1 MTVLTRVTAALV
13 IAGGLVI
20 GTTPALAAKKTPYWA
35 SLNASEVMMR
45 KGPGRNFPAEWL
57 YKRKGLPVK
66 VVKTYKAQHAEWRRI
81 QDPDGAEGW
90 VQANLLTEARAGLVI
105 GDVRPL
111 RDKPVADAPIVWRA
125 EPGVV
130 GKVSQCAKGWCLFDA
145 RGRAGYIEVAHL
157 FGVGADEKLP

>member
-1 MTVLTRVTAALV
+1 MPIRVTAALV
-13 IAGGLVI
+13 IAALVT

-66 VVKTYKAQHAEWRRI
+66 VVKIYKAQHAEWRRI

-90 VQANLLTEARAGLVI
+90 VQANLLTEARSGLVI

-111 RDKPVADAPIVWRA
+111 RDKPVADAAIVWRA

-130 GKVSQCAKGWCLFDA
+130 GKVSQCAKGWCMFDA
-145 RGRAGYIEVAHL
+145 SGRAGYIEVAHL